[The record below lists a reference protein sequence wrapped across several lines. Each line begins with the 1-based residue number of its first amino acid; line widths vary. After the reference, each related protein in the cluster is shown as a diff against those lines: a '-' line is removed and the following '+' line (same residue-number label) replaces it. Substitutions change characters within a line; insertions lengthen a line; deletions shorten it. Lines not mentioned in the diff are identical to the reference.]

1 MAMMAITT
9 SNSIRVKPFCCL
21 MAKPPIEFFPSRDRS
36 HRGLGLILF
45 QTKQKSKLHRCF
57 TKTPYII
64 FSMGDITKAGSN
76 RGDLERELE
85 DILRFAK
92 MTYQRYVLTIED
104 YTREELEGDLK
115 EYTLQLE
122 NFVAPLLERAEEE
135 GLEDIAE
142 EIEGYYKRLIDAIKQ
157 RLLEI

>member
-1 MAMMAITT
+1 MFKFIPNKIKNQPYTNT
-9 SNSIRVKPFCCL
+9 S
-21 MAKPPIEFFPSRDRS
+21 
-36 HRGLGLILF
+36 
-45 QTKQKSKLHRCF
+45 QKLL
-57 TKTPYII
+57 YII
-64 FSMGDITKAGSN
+64 FPMGDINKAGSN

-85 DILRFAK
+85 DILRLAK
-92 MTYQRYVLTIED
+92 ITYQRYVLTIED

-135 GLEDIAE
+135 GLEDIAK
-142 EIEGYYKRLIDAIKQ
+142 EIEGYYKKLIDAIKQ

>member
-1 MAMMAITT
+1 
-9 SNSIRVKPFCCL
+9 
-21 MAKPPIEFFPSRDRS
+21 
-36 HRGLGLILF
+36 
-45 QTKQKSKLHRCF
+45 
-57 TKTPYII
+57 
-64 FSMGDITKAGSN
+64 MGDLTKAGSN

-85 DILRFAK
+85 DILRFTK
-92 MTYQRYVLTIED
+92 MTYQRYLLTIED

-122 NFVAPLLERAEEE
+122 NFVVPLLERAEEE
-135 GLEDIAE
+135 GYGDIAK

>member
-1 MAMMAITT
+1 
-9 SNSIRVKPFCCL
+9 
-21 MAKPPIEFFPSRDRS
+21 
-36 HRGLGLILF
+36 
-45 QTKQKSKLHRCF
+45 
-57 TKTPYII
+57 
-64 FSMGDITKAGSN
+64 MGDITKAGSN

-104 YTREELEGDLK
+104 YTREELEGDLE

-135 GLEDIAE
+135 GYEDIAK

>member
-1 MAMMAITT
+1 
-9 SNSIRVKPFCCL
+9 
-21 MAKPPIEFFPSRDRS
+21 
-36 HRGLGLILF
+36 
-45 QTKQKSKLHRCF
+45 
-57 TKTPYII
+57 
-64 FSMGDITKAGSN
+64 MGDITKAGSN

-92 MTYQRYVLTIED
+92 ITYQRHVLTIED

-122 NFVAPLLERAEEE
+122 SFVVPLVERAEEE
-135 GLEDIAE
+135 GLEDIAK

-157 RLLEI
+157 RLSEI

>member
-1 MAMMAITT
+1 MFNFIPDKTKNQSFTDT
-9 SNSIRVKPFCCL
+9 S
-21 MAKPPIEFFPSRDRS
+21 
-36 HRGLGLILF
+36 
-45 QTKQKSKLHRCF
+45 QKL
-57 TKTPYII
+57 PYII

-92 MTYQRYVLTIED
+92 ITYQRYVLTIED

-122 NFVAPLLERAEEE
+122 NFVAPLVERAEEE
-135 GLEDIAE
+135 GLGDIAK
-142 EIEGYYKRLIDAIKQ
+142 EIEGYYRKLIDAIKQ
-157 RLLEI
+157 RLSEI

>member
-1 MAMMAITT
+1 
-9 SNSIRVKPFCCL
+9 
-21 MAKPPIEFFPSRDRS
+21 
-36 HRGLGLILF
+36 
-45 QTKQKSKLHRCF
+45 
-57 TKTPYII
+57 
-64 FSMGDITKAGSN
+64 MGDITKAGSN

-122 NFVAPLLERAEEE
+122 NFVVPLLERAGEE
-135 GLEDIAE
+135 GLEDIAK
-142 EIEGYYKRLIDAIKQ
+142 EIEGYYKKLIDAIKQ

>member
-1 MAMMAITT
+1 MFKFIPDETKNQPFTNT
-9 SNSIRVKPFCCL
+9 S
-21 MAKPPIEFFPSRDRS
+21 
-36 HRGLGLILF
+36 
-45 QTKQKSKLHRCF
+45 QKL
-57 TKTPYII
+57 PYII

-104 YTREELEGDLK
+104 YTQEELEADLK

-135 GLEDIAE
+135 GLEDIAK
-142 EIEGYYKRLIDAIKQ
+142 EIEGYYKKLIDAIKQ
-157 RLLEI
+157 RLSEI

>member
-1 MAMMAITT
+1 MAT
-9 SNSIRVKPFCCL
+9 
-21 MAKPPIEFFPSRDRS
+21 PPIKFFPPGTGPIGR
-36 HRGLGLILF
+36 LLLILF
-45 QTKQKSKLHRCF
+45 QTKQKINLSQILHKNF
-57 TKTPYII
+57 PIL

-122 NFVAPLLERAEEE
+122 NFVVPLLERAEEE
-135 GLEDIAE
+135 GLEDIAK

>member
-1 MAMMAITT
+1 
-9 SNSIRVKPFCCL
+9 
-21 MAKPPIEFFPSRDRS
+21 
-36 HRGLGLILF
+36 
-45 QTKQKSKLHRCF
+45 
-57 TKTPYII
+57 
-64 FSMGDITKAGSN
+64 MGDITKAGSN

-122 NFVAPLLERAEEE
+122 NFVAPFWK
-135 GLEDIAE
+135 GLK
-142 EIEGYYKRLIDAIKQ
+142 KRG
-157 RLLEI
+157 